1 MNGVAKALL
10 LAFGN
15 LFHPRMLWLMLWPV
29 LVALALW
36 LAALWIFGAQLVLA
50 LVELMRRLI
59 SAATFTIHWDLS
71 VALALAAK
79 VLIFIGF
86 VPLVQLTALLILG
99 VAGMPVMVEHVASR
113 KYPQL
118 ERRRGGSVVGSVWNS
133 LVALAGLI
141 ALFVVSLPFWLLPPL
156 WPLIPVAVMG
166 WVNQRI
172 LRYDAIAEHA
182 DAHEM
187 RTLFRRRRGALYLL
201 GVTLA
206 LIAFVPVVGFF
217 ATMVFALAFIHFC
230 LAELAQQR
238 NAPVEGEVLQ
248 AEKRRLE

>member
-15 LFHPRMLWLMLWPV
+15 LLHPRMLWLMLWPV

-36 LAALWIFGAQLVLA
+36 LIVLWIFGAQFVAA
-50 LVELMRRLI
+50 LVELMHGLF
-59 SAATFTIHWDLS
+59 SAATFTLHWELS
-71 VALALAAK
+71 VALAFAAK
-79 VLIFIGF
+79 VLIFIAF

-99 VAGMPVMVEHVASR
+99 AAGMPVMVEHVASR
-113 KYPQL
+113 NYPQL
-118 ERRRGGSVVGSVWNS
+118 ERRRGGSVIGGVWNS
-133 LVALAGLI
+133 LVALAGMI
-141 ALFVVSLPFWLLPPL
+141 ALLVVSLPFWLLPPL

-187 RTLFRRRRGALYLL
+187 RTLFRRRRGALYVL

-217 ATMVFALAFIHFC
+217 ATLLFALAFIHFC
-230 LAELAQQR
+230 LAELALLRSAPIEGHAQR
-238 NAPVEGEVLQ
+238 VE
-248 AEKRRLE
+248 

>member
-1 MNGVAKALL
+1 MNGVAKSLL

-36 LAALWIFGAQLVLA
+36 LAALWIFGAQLVVA
-50 LVELMRRLI
+50 IAELMHRLI
-59 SAATFTIHWDLS
+59 SAATFTVHWDLS
-71 VALALAAK
+71 VALAVAAK

-113 KYPQL
+113 NYPQL
-118 ERRRGGSVVGSVWNS
+118 ARRRGGSFAGSVWNS
-133 LVALAGLI
+133 LVALAGMI
-141 ALFVVSLPFWLLPPL
+141 GLFVLSLPFWFLPPL
-156 WPLIPVAVMG
+156 WPLIPVVVIG

-182 DAHEM
+182 DAQEM
-187 RTLFRRRRGALYLL
+187 RALFRRRRGALYLL

-206 LIAFVPVVGFF
+206 LAAFVPVVGFF
-217 ATMVFALAFIHFC
+217 ATLLFALAFIHFC
-230 LAELAQQR
+230 LAELAQLR
-238 NAPVEGEVLQ
+238 NAPVEGGVLR
-248 AEKRRLE
+248 AENGRPE